1 MVLNKNYLGLIVLV
15 EIISMP
21 HWAWKSKTLS
31 CRLRYFNWNGQVIE
45 IWDFF
50 LRLLSSFTGEKIEDS
65 DVAFTK
71 EPNWDEEEDI
81 IKDLTCILV
90 VGIEDPVRPEVS

>member
-1 MVLNKNYLGLIVLV
+1 
-15 EIISMP
+15 
-21 HWAWKSKTLS
+21 
-31 CRLRYFNWNGQVIE
+31 
-45 IWDFF
+45 
-50 LRLLSSFTGEKIEDS
+50 
-65 DVAFTK
+65 VAFTK

>member
-1 MVLNKNYLGLIVLV
+1 MLKLQKYGIFLG
-15 EIISMP
+15 
-21 HWAWKSKTLS
+21 
-31 CRLRYFNWNGQVIE
+31 
-45 IWDFF
+45 
-50 LRLLSSFTGEKIEDS
+50 LLSSFTGEKIEDS